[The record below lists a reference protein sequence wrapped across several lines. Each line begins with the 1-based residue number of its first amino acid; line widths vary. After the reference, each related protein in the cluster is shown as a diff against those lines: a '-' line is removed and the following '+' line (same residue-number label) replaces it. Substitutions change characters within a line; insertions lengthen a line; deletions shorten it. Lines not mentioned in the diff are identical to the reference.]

1 MHVRVAPDV
10 RVKVNARWVHGTLQK
25 HFGLN
30 VTSSLVLDVTRE
42 SIHVLESS
50 LNAGHS
56 VSLGEAVSEALQ
68 YRRESNFVMAGWRQN
83 LDPRAPPAFS

>member
-30 VTSSLVLDVTRE
+30 VTSSFVLDVTRE

-56 VSLGEAVSEALQ
+56 VSLGEAVSEALDTLG
-68 YRRESNFVMAGWRQN
+68 YMDFNIDVKATS
-83 LDPRAPPAFS
+83 